1 MALYTAVMSLNKE
14 SEAEGEKKVEVERRK
29 RRQRDGY
36 TKRKSEE
43 KGRRSRRQRGE
54 TCGAQHQLCVGRGGG
69 GGGPVNQPASCQHLP
84 PAPPQGLL
92 KPLS

>member
-1 MALYTAVMSLNKE
+1 MLLNKGDE
-14 SEAEGEKKVEVERRK
+14 TDSEGGLKAKVEIRGDRGMDIVSKEKERREGWRGK
-29 RRQRDGY
+29 RKRTEGGNMQSPQPALCWRQR
-36 TKRKSEE
+36 
-43 KGRRSRRQRGE
+43 
-54 TCGAQHQLCVGRGGG
+54 GG